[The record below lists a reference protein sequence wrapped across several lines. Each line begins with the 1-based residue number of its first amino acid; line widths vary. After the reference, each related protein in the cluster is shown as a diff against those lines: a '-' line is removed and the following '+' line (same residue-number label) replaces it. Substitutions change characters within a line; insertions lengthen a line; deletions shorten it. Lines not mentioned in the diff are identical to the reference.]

1 MHFCSIY
8 IRVMKKLNCNSQVL
22 LSSKK
27 KGRIPIA
34 MLLTTTSLLEAL
46 EKLQVA
52 LILFLKNER
61 KPNMHTD
68 HIEGCTGT
76 ALRSALS
83 AVGHG
88 PMTNA

>member
-1 MHFCSIY
+1 M
-8 IRVMKKLNCNSQVL
+8 MKKLNCNSQVL

-68 HIEGCTGT
+68 HIWGCIGT
-76 ALRSALS
+76 A
-83 AVGHG
+83 
-88 PMTNA
+88 